1 MRIVYL
7 KVLLLSDSQ
16 LAITSAV
23 AQILFNAYSSIK
35 GPYMHEY
42 PCQCLYACMYTNIHD
57 NVRITF
63 FAESAIVF
71 SFSGHIAYRCV
82 LQEGR

>member
-1 MRIVYL
+1 MPEKRSIKDLLSLKERIAYL

-35 GPYMHEY
+35 GT
-42 PCQCLYACMYTNIHD
+42 YA
-57 NVRITF
+57 
-63 FAESAIVF
+63 
-71 SFSGHIAYRCV
+71 
-82 LQEGR
+82 